1 MVTWMVTWTLDAL
14 LAGWAVVFCLVP
26 ALVGLA
32 SVPWW
37 AWEARVSS
45 RRRGLNGAWRGL
57 DFP

>member
-1 MVTWMVTWTLDAL
+1 MVTWTTDTL

-37 AWEARVSS
+37 AWEKARISS
-45 RRRGLNGAWRGL
+45 RRRGLNRA
-57 DFP
+57 